1 MKKLIINTFAIIFC
15 IMMIIPNCCAI
26 NDNIMKGDI
35 DKDGAIT
42 KIDAQIVLKMAAGIE
57 PITSEAIE
65 IADMDYDNMITITD
79 AREILIIAEEN
90 ERAIEEQNHM
100 LNRVYELFSKL
111 INAIIAIFKT
121 AA

>member
-65 IADMDYDNMITITD
+65 IADMNYDNMITITD